1 MFSET
6 LNTPVQG
13 NWVNIDPMIFAQIQ
27 QIAQMSAV
35 GAQTM
40 LQQQGQ
46 QQVVQQNQVE
56 QQQGM

>member
-6 LNTPVQG
+6 LDTPVQVSWG
-13 NWVNIDPMIFAQIQ
+13 NIDPMIFAQIQ

-35 GAQTM
+35 GAQAM